1 MGRPKVLIIEN
12 DDATRTQLEWA
23 LKDEFALLPAWDA
36 TTALALA
43 RAEHPALVLLD
54 LGLPPNPTDP
64 EGGLRWLQ
72 DFRKDGGQGK
82 VIVCTGYGDRQ
93 YAVRAVGYGA
103 YDFLT
108 KPVDLDLLRLVM
120 QRACWIAELEQER
133 RTLPAGI
140 EAEEEEMIGTSE
152 GIRRV
157 FEAIRKVATTD
168 VPVLIIGESGTGKE
182 LTAKAI
188 HERSLRKAGPF
199 VTINCGAIPETL
211 LESELFGH
219 ERGAFT
225 GAVQQKKGKVEY
237 AHGGTLFLDE
247 VGELPLALQVKL
259 LRFLQDQTL
268 ERVGGR
274 QQIQVDARLIAAT
287 TMDLKEAIGHGRF
300 RDDLYYRLGVVT
312 IHIPPLRD
320 RGEDILLMAQVFLKW
335 VSEQM
340 RKPILG
346 FTKEAIQAIQ
356 AYPWPGNVRE
366 LSNKIRRAVVMA
378 EGTYV
383 APEDLDLP
391 GTEDDQTSAPFCL
404 RDARERMEADLIAQA
419 LTFHHGNLSRVAE
432 EAGISRTTLYGLL
445 KKYGLRARRRPGRPS
460 LDRSVQFP
468 VKLRA
473 SGE

>member
-1 MGRPKVLIIEN
+1 MARPKVLLIEN
-12 DDATRTQLEWA
+12 DDVTRTQLEWA
-23 LKDEFALLPAWDA
+23 FKDEFILLPAGDA
-36 TTALALA
+36 TTAHTIA

-54 LGLPPNPTDP
+54 LGLPPHPNDP

-72 DFRKDGGQGK
+72 DFRKEGGTGK

-103 YDFLT
+103 YDFLS

-120 QRACWIAELEQER
+120 RRACWIAELEHER
-133 RTLPAGI
+133 RTLAAGT

-168 VPVLIIGESGTGKE
+168 VPVLVIGESGTGKE

-188 HERSLRKAGPF
+188 HERSLRKSGPF

-247 VGELPLALQVKL
+247 VGELPIALQVKL
-259 LRFLQDQTL
+259 LRFLQDKTL

-274 QQIQVDARLIAAT
+274 QQIQVDARIIAAT
-287 TMDLKEAIGHGRF
+287 NMDLKEAIAQGKF
-300 RDDLYYRLGVVT
+300 REDLYYRLGVVA
-312 IHIPPLRD
+312 IDIPPLRD
-320 RGEDILLMAQVFLKW
+320 RGEDVLLIALVFLKR
-335 VSEQM
+335 VTEHM
-340 RKPILG
+340 RKRILG
-346 FTKEAIQAIQ
+346 FTKEAIRGIQ
-356 AYPWPGNVRE
+356 AYAWPGNVRE

-378 EGTYV
+378 EGPYI
-383 APEDLDLP
+383 APEDLDLSLPEGEELP
-391 GTEDDQTSAPFCL
+391 GPLSIKA
-404 RDARERMEADLIAQA
+404 ARERLEMDLVVQA
-419 LTFHHGNLSRVAE
+419 LTLPSRE
-432 EAGISRTTLYGLL
+432 
-445 KKYGLRARRRPGRPS
+445 
-460 LDRSVQFP
+460 
-468 VKLRA
+468 
-473 SGE
+473 

>member
-1 MGRPKVLIIEN
+1 VEN
-12 DDATRTQLEWA
+12 DEATRTQLEWA
-23 LKDEFALLPAWDA
+23 LKEEFALLPAGDG
-36 TTALALA
+36 TTAHTLA

-54 LGLPPNPTDP
+54 LGLPPNPSDP
-64 EGGLRWLQ
+64 EGGLRWLR
-72 DFRKDGGQGK
+72 DFRNEGGRGK

-93 YAVRAVGYGA
+93 YAVRAVGHGA
-103 YDFLT
+103 YDFFT
-108 KPVDLDLLRLVM
+108 KPVDLDLLKLVM
-120 QRACWIAELEQER
+120 QRACWIAELEEER
-133 RTLPAGI
+133 RALTAGA
-140 EAEEEEMIGTSE
+140 EDEEEEMIGTSE

-168 VPVLIIGESGTGKE
+168 VPVLVIGESGTGKE

-188 HERSLRKAGPF
+188 HERSLRKSGPF

-225 GAVQQKKGKVEY
+225 GAIQQKKGKVEY

-259 LRFLQDQTL
+259 LRFLEDQTL

-287 TMDLKEAIGHGRF
+287 NMDLKEAIAQGRF

-312 IHIPPLRD
+312 IHIPPLRE

-340 RKPILG
+340 RKTILG

-378 EGTYV
+378 EGTHIT
-383 APEDLDLP
+383 PEDLDLP
-391 GTEDDQTSAPFCL
+391 VTEEDYAEAPFSL
-404 RDARERMEADLIAQA
+404 KDARKRVEADLIAQA
-419 LTFHHGNLSRVAE
+419 LIFHHGNLSRVAE
-432 EAGISRTTLYGLL
+432 EVGISRTTLYGLL
-445 KKYGLRARRRPGRPS
+445 KKYGIKPRQRAGRP
-460 LDRSVQFP
+460 SVQFP
-468 VKLRA
+468 GKIRA
-473 SGE
+473 TGQ